1 MNKIE
6 MFSNCLGHVVHHH
19 EINYFLY
26 TLYKNCT
33 VSLYNV
39 IILCFIPKSFFLIS
53 GVKYVLFYII
63 SLWMSN
69 LLGGTR
75 VSKTSVFPYCLIFN
89 HNATNEIH
97 QNSRNLGHQWKD
109 CILRI
114 KNADSEKRKL
124 SFLFLAPKKCYTR
137 RKHINFRILFTL

>member
-1 MNKIE
+1 

-26 TLYKNCT
+26 TLNKNCT

-39 IILCFIPKSFFLIS
+39 IMFNS
-53 GVKYVLFYII
+53 YII
-63 SLWMSN
+63 FSYIRRKVRFILSLGMLN
-69 LLGGTR
+69 PLGGTSI
-75 VSKTSVFPYCLIFN
+75 SKTSVFFYCLIFN
-89 HNATNEIH
+89 YNATNEIQ

-109 CILRI
+109 CNLRI

-124 SFLFLAPKKCYTR
+124 SFLFLAPKHVAQR
-137 RKHINFRILFTL
+137 ENIF